1 MPTNEPPQVPA
12 TVAVKPA
19 FDVTVKAVVA
29 PVLTVCAVP
38 GLIVP
43 FAPALGVTV
52 KVIGAKVAVTVQLAV
67 TAAVV

>member
-1 MPTNEPPQVPA
+1 MPTSEPPHVPP

-19 FDVTVKAVVA
+19 LGVTVNTLVL
-29 PVLTVCAVP
+29 PVLTVCAVL

-52 KVIGAKVAVTVQLAV
+52 KVIGAKVALTVQLAV
-67 TAAVV
+67 TALVV